1 LEQDRLDQDF
11 EIRRLEQVLAL
22 AREQLD
28 CALQKSEENKEA
40 IITAKLGM
48 WEDTSRS
55 VSGLWNMEN
64 FHELVE
70 SSQYANPV
78 LERMLD
84 SERDAA
90 KILALKRLL
99 YSPYFARIDFQFE
112 GEEAFENIYIGRS
125 SLQDGLTREMVVY
138 DWRSP
143 IASVFYRFGP
153 GKAFYESPGGK
164 ITGEVHLK
172 RQYEIKDGKLQYFF
186 DADIQIID
194 EFLRE
199 LLSRNASP
207 KMKTIVETIQK
218 DQDMV
223 IRDLEMDLLMVQ
235 GAAGSGKT
243 SVALHRAAYLMYQ
256 GLAAKLASNEIV
268 IISPNALFEQY
279 IANVLPE
286 LGEKHVQSLVF
297 EEIFGKVLQSGSIQS
312 RNQYWEGL
320 LSPGQNDRALSYN
333 DMKLAKRSMAFKGS
347 GLFAEILRRFIRDLP
362 YRWLPFADIYYDGKV
377 VASRQLLKAKIL
389 KGDQEFL
396 LSVRLKQSEA
406 SILQIVRELRPSR
419 LEKLEK
425 FIRAKPEHEFEW
437 EEVARRLSILES
449 AALLKKIRKF
459 TELDCQELYR
469 KLFSDK
475 SYFYH
480 LAEGLELPDCME
492 EILDYT
498 RENLQK
504 DGLLYD
510 DALALTFLHIHTKGY
525 TAYRDIKQV
534 VVDEAQDYDPLHFE
548 ILHGLFP
555 KAHYTILGDIH
566 QTIGKRVDSARCYE
580 QISKIF
586 AKPKS
591 TLVTLDKSFRSTR
604 EILAYSARFLDQS
617 VKLHPFGRSG
627 EAPAVFAVPDRAAL
641 TALLLAEI
649 KTCREMGY
657 QSIGLICKTEHDALA
672 LSEQLKDQSDL
683 QLLKG
688 DVQFNLS
695 GVFLIPVYLA
705 KGLEFDAVL
714 ICEADQA
721 HYHSADDQN
730 LLYIACTRAL
740 HRLNLFYTGEI
751 SPLL

>member
-1 LEQDRLDQDF
+1 MERNGLDQDF
-11 EIRRLEQVLAL
+11 EVRRLEQVLAI

-28 CALQKSEENKEA
+28 CALQKSEENKDA
-40 IITAKLGM
+40 IIAAKLDM

-55 VSGLWNMEN
+55 ISGLWNMDN

-70 SSQYANPV
+70 LSQYANPV
-78 LERMLD
+78 SERVSD
-84 SERDAA
+84 YERDAA

-112 GEEAFENIYIGRS
+112 GEELFEPVYIGRS
-125 SLQDGLTREMVVY
+125 SLQDGLTRDIIVY

-172 RQYEIKDGKLQYFF
+172 RQYEIKNGELQYFF

-268 IISPNALFEQY
+268 IISPNTLFEQY

-286 LGEKHVQSLVF
+286 LGEKNVHSLVF
-297 EEIFGKVLQSGSIQS
+297 EEIFGKVLQTDSIQS

-320 LSPGQNDRALSYN
+320 LSVGLSGRSI
-333 DMKLAKRSMAFKGS
+333 AKSSMAFKGS
-347 GLFAEILRRFIRDLP
+347 GVFAEILKRFIQDLP

-377 VASRQLLKAKIL
+377 VAGRQLLKAKIL
-389 KGDQEFL
+389 RGGQEFL
-396 LSVRLKQSEA
+396 LSVRLKQLEA
-406 SILQIVRELRPSR
+406 SILQIVHELRPSR
-419 LEKLEK
+419 LEKLKK
-425 FIRAKPEHEFEW
+425 FIQAKPEHEFEA
-437 EEVARRLSILES
+437 EEVTRRLSILES
-449 AALLKKIRKF
+449 AALLKKIRRF
-459 TELDCQELYR
+459 TELDCAELYR

-492 EILDYT
+492 EIIDYT

-504 DGLLYD
+504 DDLLYD
-510 DALALTFLHIHTKGY
+510 DALALTFLHLKTFGY

-566 QTIGKRVDSARCYE
+566 QTIGKRVDPARYE
-580 QISKIF
+580 QIGKIF
-586 AKPKS
+586 ARPKS
-591 TLVTLDKSFRSTR
+591 TLVTLDKSFRSTN
-604 EILAYSARFLDQS
+604 EILTYSARFLDQS
-617 VKLHPFGRSG
+617 VKLHSFGRSG
-627 EAPAVFAVPDRAAL
+627 DVPAVFTAPDRAAL

-649 KTCREMGY
+649 KTCREKGY
-657 QSIGLICKTEHDALA
+657 QSVGLICKTEHDALSLYA
-672 LSEQLKDQSDL
+672 QLKDQSDI

-688 DVQFNLS
+688 DVQFDLS

-721 HYHSADDQN
+721 HYHSADDKN

-751 SPLL
+751 SPFL

>member
-1 LEQDRLDQDF
+1 LERDRLDQDF

-40 IITAKLGM
+40 IIAAKLGM

-55 VSGLWNMEN
+55 VSGLWNMDN

-78 LERMLD
+78 
-84 SERDAA
+84 SERVSDYERGVA

-164 ITGEVHLK
+164 VTGEVHLK

-256 GLAAKLASNEIV
+256 GLTAKLASNEIV
-268 IISPNALFEQY
+268 IISPNTLFEQY

-286 LGEKHVQSLVF
+286 LGEKNVHSFVL
-297 EEIFGKVLQSGSIQS
+297 EEIFGKVLQADSIQS
-312 RNQYWEGL
+312 RNQYWESL
-320 LSPGQNDRALSYN
+320 LSPGQNGRRI
-333 DMKLAKRSMAFKGS
+333 AKSSMAFKGS
-347 GLFAEILRRFIRDLP
+347 CLFAEILRRFIQDLP

-377 VASRQLLKAKIL
+377 IASRQLLKTKIL
-389 KGDQEFL
+389 RGGQEFL
-396 LSVRLKQSEA
+396 LSVHLKQLEA

-449 AALLKKIRKF
+449 AALLKKIRSF
-459 TELDCQELYR
+459 TELDCPELYR

-480 LAEGLELPDCME
+480 LAEGLELPDCIE

-510 DALALTFLHIHTKGY
+510 DALALTFLHLHIKGY

-566 QTIGKRVDSARCYE
+566 QTIGKRVDSARYE
-580 QISKIF
+580 QIGKIF

-604 EILAYSARFLDQS
+604 EILAYSARFLDPS
-617 VKLHPFGRSG
+617 LKLHSFGRSG
-627 EAPAVFAVPDRAAL
+627 DAPAVFAAPNRAAL
-641 TALLLAEI
+641 TDLLLAEI
-649 KTCREMGY
+649 KTCREKGY

-688 DVQFNLS
+688 DVQFDLS
-695 GVFLIPVYLA
+695 GLFLIPVYLA

-714 ICEADQA
+714 VCEADQA

-751 SPLL
+751 SPLLS